1 MLTYG
6 ALYNLAQSALARGDL
21 EKAAEM
27 LEEGIELSERTRDRA
42 NLAYFLEAMAV
53 VTAFGGEAERCAVLI
68 GAAEALLEE
77 VGARVYNYYV
87 PDPSLQ
93 AHAVAE
99 AHAIL
104 GEAAFEEAQE
114 RGREMT
120 FEQTVAYALSE
131 GVS

>member
-53 VTAFGGEAERCAVLI
+53 VTAFGGEAERCAVLM

-93 AHAVAE
+93 